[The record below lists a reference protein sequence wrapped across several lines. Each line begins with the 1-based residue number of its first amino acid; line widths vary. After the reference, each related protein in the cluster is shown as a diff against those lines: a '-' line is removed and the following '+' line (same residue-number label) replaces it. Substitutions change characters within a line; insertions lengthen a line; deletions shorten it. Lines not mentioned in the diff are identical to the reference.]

1 LNDEEWAEKYKNIE
15 EESEEKFRLN
25 DEEWAEKYRIL

>member
-1 LNDEEWAEKYKNIE
+1 MNRQIADWADKYKNLE

-25 DEEWAEKYRIL
+25 DEEWAEKYK